1 MPREITLV
9 TPAPIT
15 LEVLVLSAQ
24 DVDPTLRV
32 RQVEN
37 GALIQLVDEA
47 DAGVV
52 LTLQQSSTLLVPS
65 EIDRLLPEGSLSPA
79 VRAAVH
85 EGAERTE
92 AAWTE
97 AFAPFDGRGERGVAV
112 AQGIARRLGGSC
124 IVQDGR

>member
-15 LEVLVLSAQ
+15 LEVLVESAQ
-24 DVDPTLRV
+24 AVDPTLRI
-32 RQVEN
+32 RQVES
-37 GALIQLVDEA
+37 GALLQLVDEA
-47 DAGVV
+47 DAAVV
-52 LTLQQSSTLLVPS
+52 LTLQQSSALQVPS
-65 EIDRLLPEGSLSPA
+65 EIERLLPEGALPPA

-85 EGAERTE
+85 EAAGRTA

-97 AFAPFDGRGERGVAV
+97 AFAPFDRRGERGVAV
-112 AQGIARRLGGSC
+112 AQQIAHRLAGSC